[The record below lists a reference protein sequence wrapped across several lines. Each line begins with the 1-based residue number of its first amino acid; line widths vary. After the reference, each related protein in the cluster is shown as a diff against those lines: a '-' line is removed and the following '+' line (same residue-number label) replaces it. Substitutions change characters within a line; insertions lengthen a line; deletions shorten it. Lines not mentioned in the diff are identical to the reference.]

1 MYDGCLTVQP
11 DNKEGRVTVSTK
23 SYTNP
28 VSSEAKRKQ
37 FAIRMRPSLEWRM
50 NCAMK
55 TVHAAGLRAAADQNR
70 SLASLM
76 ETLLIEHL
84 KEGGYLPT
92 GGKPAGKRK

>member
-1 MYDGCLTVQP
+1 M
-11 DNKEGRVTVSTK
+11 STT

-37 FAIRMRPSLEWRM
+37 FAIRMRP
-50 NCAMK
+50 

>member
-1 MYDGCLTVQP
+1 VYDGCLTVQP
-11 DNKEGRVTVSTK
+11 NNREGLVAVSTK

-28 VSSEAKRKQ
+28 VSGEAKRKQ
-37 FAIRMRPSLEWRM
+37 FAIRMRP
-50 NCAMK
+50 
-55 TVHAAGLRAAADQNR
+55 TVHEAGLRAAANQNR

-92 GGKPAGKRK
+92 SGKPASKKK